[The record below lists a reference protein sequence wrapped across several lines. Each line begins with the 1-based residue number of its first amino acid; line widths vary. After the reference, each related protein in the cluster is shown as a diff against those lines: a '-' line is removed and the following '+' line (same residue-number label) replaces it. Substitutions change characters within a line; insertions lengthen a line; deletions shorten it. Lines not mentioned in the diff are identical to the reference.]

1 MNQLLLR
8 LLLNRLAKLPMN
20 VSAAGAGDEGSG
32 GWTGRHVTDGSI
44 RIHMVVIYK
53 EKDVC

>member
-1 MNQLLLR
+1 MHWITIAETEIMAQAENPKHQSLNQKLLLHI

-32 GWTGRHVTDGSI
+32 G
-44 RIHMVVIYK
+44 
-53 EKDVC
+53 

>member
-1 MNQLLLR
+1 
-8 LLLNRLAKLPMN
+8 MN

-53 EKDVC
+53 EKDVR

>member
-1 MNQLLLR
+1 MDIVN

-53 EKDVC
+53 EKDVR